1 MKRLFQ
7 LTLANGKPWNEWGS
21 IRPGYWTS
29 KHGAKE
35 IRDTLNSDPD
45 FSPNLK
51 PVRVSPGPDHRKYRG
66 K

>member
-7 LTLANGKPWNEWGS
+7 LTFANGKPFTLTGT
-21 IRPGYWTS
+21 IPYWET
-29 KHGAKE
+29 KRQAKTV
-35 IRDTLNSDPD
+35 RDNCNQDETFPD
-45 FSPNLK
+45 KYK